1 MDNSN
6 NTVLV
11 CDDDRAILDSIEIY
25 LKAEGFNVL
34 KAENGIDALE
44 IIKSN
49 EIHCLVLDIMMPKL
63 DGLQTTLKIR
73 ETQSF
78 PIIMLSAKSEDT
90 DKIAG
95 LGFGADDYVTKPFNP
110 LELVARVKSQIRR
123 YISFSGFVQ
132 KNTQIVTG
140 GLVVDTEAKTVFVD
154 GDEVKLTAREYL
166 IVEFLAK
173 NMGRVLSSSQIY
185 ESIWNEPSFKTEKTV
200 TVHIKNI
207 REKIEINPKDPKY
220 IKVVYGLGY
229 KMDKI

>member
-1 MDNSN
+1 ME
-6 NTVLV
+6 TVLV
-11 CDDDRAILDSIEIY
+11 CDDDIAILESIEIY

-34 KAENGIDALE
+34 KAESGEQALNVIAE
-44 IIKSN
+44 N
-49 EIHCLVLDIMMPKL
+49 EIQCLVLDIMMPGT

-73 ETQSF
+73 EQKKNF

-123 YISFSGFVQ
+123 YVSFSGFVQ
-132 KNTQIVTG
+132 KAEQIVTG
-140 GLVVDTEAKTVFVD
+140 GLVVDTETKTVSVD
-154 GDEVKLTAREYL
+154 GESVRLTAREYMIL
-166 IVEFLAK
+166 EYLCK
-173 NMGRVLSSSQIY
+173 NMGRVLSSAQIY
-185 ESIWNEPSFKTEKTV
+185 EAVWNEPAFRTEKTV

-229 KMDKI
+229 KVDKI

>member
-1 MDNSN
+1 ME
-6 NTVLV
+6 TVLV
-11 CDDDRAILDSIEIY
+11 CDDDIAILESIEIY

-34 KAENGIDALE
+34 KAESGEQALN
-44 IIKSN
+44 IIAQN
-49 EIHCLVLDIMMPKL
+49 EIQCLVLDIMMPGI

-73 ETQSF
+73 EQKKNF

-123 YISFSGFVQ
+123 YVSFSGFVQ
-132 KNTQIVTG
+132 KAEQIVTG
-140 GLVVDTEAKTVFVD
+140 GLILDTEAKTESVD
-154 GDEVKLTAREYL
+154 GEPVRLTAREYMIL
-166 IVEFLAK
+166 EYLCK
-173 NMGRVLSSSQIY
+173 NMGRVLSSAQIY
-185 ESIWNEPSFKTEKTV
+185 EAVWNEPAFRTEKTV

-229 KMDKI
+229 KVDKI

>member
-1 MDNSN
+1 ME
-6 NTVLV
+6 TVLV
-11 CDDDRAILDSIEIY
+11 CDDDIAILESIEIY

-34 KAENGIDALE
+34 KAESGEQALN
-44 IIKSN
+44 IIAQN
-49 EIHCLVLDIMMPKL
+49 EIQCLVLDIMMPGI

-73 ETQSF
+73 EQKKNF

-132 KNTQIVTG
+132 KAEQIVTG
-140 GLVVDTEAKTVFVD
+140 GLVVDTEAKTVSVD
-154 GDEVKLTAREYL
+154 GEPVRLTAREYMIL
-166 IVEFLAK
+166 EYLCK
-173 NMGRVLSSSQIY
+173 NMGRVLSSAQIY
-185 ESIWNEPSFKTEKTV
+185 EAVWNEPAFRTEKTV

-229 KMDKI
+229 KVDKI

>member
-1 MDNSN
+1 ME
-6 NTVLV
+6 TVLV
-11 CDDDRAILDSIEIY
+11 CDDDIAILESIEIY

-34 KAENGIDALE
+34 KAESGEQALN
-44 IIKSN
+44 IIAQN
-49 EIHCLVLDIMMPKL
+49 EIQCLVLDIMMPGI

-73 ETQSF
+73 EQKKNF

-90 DKIAG
+90 DKITG

-123 YISFSGFVQ
+123 YVSFSGFVQ
-132 KNTQIVTG
+132 KAEQIVTG
-140 GLVVDTEAKTVFVD
+140 GLILDTEAKTVSVD
-154 GDEVKLTAREYL
+154 GEPVRLTAREYMIL
-166 IVEFLAK
+166 EYLCK
-173 NMGRVLSSSQIY
+173 NMGRVLSSAQIY
-185 ESIWNEPSFKTEKTV
+185 EAVWNEPAFRTEKTV

-229 KMDKI
+229 KVDKI

>member
-1 MDNSN
+1 MQ
-6 NTVLV
+6 TVLV

-34 KAENGIDALE
+34 KAENGAEALKIIDTD
-44 IIKSN
+44 
-49 EIHCLVLDIMMPKL
+49 EIHCMVLDIMMPGL

-73 ETQSF
+73 EKNKSF

-123 YISFSGFVQ
+123 YISFAGFVQ
-132 KNTQIVTG
+132 KKSQLVTG
-140 GLVVDTEAKTVFVD
+140 GLVVDTDAKTVSVD
-154 GDEVKLTAREYL
+154 GETVKLTAREYMIL
-166 IVEFLAK
+166 EYLCK
-173 NMGRVLSSSQIY
+173 NMGRVLSSAQIY
-185 ESIWNEPSFKTEKTV
+185 EAVWNEPAFKSEKTV

-207 REKIEINPKDPKY
+207 RDKIEINPKGPKY

-229 KMDKI
+229 KVDKI

>member
-1 MDNSN
+1 ME
-6 NTVLV
+6 TVLV
-11 CDDDRAILDSIEIY
+11 CDDDIAILESIEIY

-34 KAENGIDALE
+34 KAESGEQALN
-44 IIKSN
+44 IIAQN
-49 EIHCLVLDIMMPKL
+49 EIQCLVLDIMMPGT

-73 ETQSF
+73 EQKKNF

-123 YISFSGFVQ
+123 YVSFSGFVQ
-132 KNTQIVTG
+132 KAEQIVTG
-140 GLVVDTEAKTVFVD
+140 GLVVDTEAKTVSVD
-154 GDEVKLTAREYL
+154 GEPVRLTAREYMIL
-166 IVEFLAK
+166 EYLCK
-173 NMGRVLSSSQIY
+173 NMGRVLSSAQIY
-185 ESIWNEPSFKTEKTV
+185 EAVWNEPAFRTEKTV

-229 KMDKI
+229 KVDKI

>member
-1 MDNSN
+1 ME
-6 NTVLV
+6 TVLV
-11 CDDDRAILDSIEIY
+11 CDDDIAILESIEIY

-34 KAENGIDALE
+34 KAESGEQALN
-44 IIKSN
+44 IIAQN
-49 EIHCLVLDIMMPKL
+49 EIQCLVLDIMMPGI

-73 ETQSF
+73 EQKKNF

-123 YISFSGFVQ
+123 YVSFSGFVQ
-132 KNTQIVTG
+132 KAEQIVTG
-140 GLVVDTEAKTVFVD
+140 GLILDTEAKTVSVD
-154 GDEVKLTAREYL
+154 GEPVRLTAREYMIL
-166 IVEFLAK
+166 EYLCK
-173 NMGRVLSSSQIY
+173 NMGRVLSSAQIY
-185 ESIWNEPSFKTEKTV
+185 EAVWNEPTFRTEKTV

-229 KMDKI
+229 KVDKI